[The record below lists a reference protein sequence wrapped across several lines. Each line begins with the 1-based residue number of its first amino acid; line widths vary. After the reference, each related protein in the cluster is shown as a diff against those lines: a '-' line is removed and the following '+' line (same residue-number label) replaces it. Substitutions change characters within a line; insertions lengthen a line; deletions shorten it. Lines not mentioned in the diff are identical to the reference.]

1 MTGILKRT
9 YDLES
14 GPRHVPIN
22 KYVDSSNR
30 EYSDLLLGNPSE
42 PEMQD
47 FLEKRPI
54 LVPVGTTRGA
64 ALYPLHCGLIRQP
77 KIARSE
83 VLRARLHVDCFS
95 QPGLVSNSH
104 RD

>member
-47 FLEKRPI
+47 F
-54 LVPVGTTRGA
+54 
-64 ALYPLHCGLIRQP
+64 
-77 KIARSE
+77 
-83 VLRARLHVDCFS
+83 
-95 QPGLVSNSH
+95 
-104 RD
+104 